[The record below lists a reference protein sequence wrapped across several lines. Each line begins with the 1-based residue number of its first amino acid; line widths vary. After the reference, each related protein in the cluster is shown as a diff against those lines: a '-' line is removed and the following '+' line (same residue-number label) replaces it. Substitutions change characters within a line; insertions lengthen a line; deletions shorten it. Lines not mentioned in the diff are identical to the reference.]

1 MTRLLLVRHGQS
13 EWNADGRWQGRADPP
28 LTPLGRTQARSAATT
43 LPAFD
48 VLASSTLKRA
58 HHTAQE
64 IASVHGVADIVT
76 DARLVERDLGAF
88 SGLTRSEI
96 DERFPGYLDNG
107 QRPPGWEQDE
117 DLLDRV
123 RAGLAELVQQNA
135 STTTVVITHGGVI
148 YALERS
154 FGLPHAR
161 IANLGGRWFGLDNGS
176 LTMGE
181 RVHLLDEASET
192 LPGQL

>member
-28 LTPLGRTQARSAATT
+28 LTALGRTQARTAATA

-48 VLASSTLKRA
+48 VLASSTLERA
-58 HHTAQE
+58 RHTAQE

-88 SGLTRSEI
+88 SGLIRAEI
-96 DERFPGYLDNG
+96 DERFPGYLDNN

-117 DLLDRV
+117 DLLKRV
-123 RAGLAELVQQNA
+123 RAGLAALAQQNTA
-135 STTTVVITHGGVI
+135 TTTVVITHGGVI
-148 YALERS
+148 YALERF
-154 FGLPHAR
+154 FGQPHAR
-161 IANLGGRWFGLDNGS
+161 IANLGGRWFDLNNGS

-181 RVHLLDEASET
+181 RVHLLDEAIET
-192 LPGQL
+192 LPQQL